1 MTHKWDKEIR
11 AFLDGKEVE
20 GRLISLNPPAWI
32 VQDDLTNFDS
42 DKGWPGDKTVRIAA
56 YINMPVHACP
66 EFLYTDE
73 ALAKSE
79 GWPGDK
85 TVRIE
90 WEE

>member
-42 DKGWPGDKTVRIAA
+42 DNFEFRIRPTKRVA
-56 YINMPVHACP
+56 YINMPVHAWP
-66 EFLYTDE
+66 AFLYTDE